1 VTAHPTGQWLVQQA
15 RNAMMDLE
23 DAGGRVR
30 FLIRDRDTRF
40 TPAFDAVFTSLD
52 ADIIKIP
59 VWVLAANAICERFVA
74 SIRRELLDRILI
86 VNAAARRA
94 LTGTLPTAA
103 AFAAWE
109 FVNGP
114 LRERPR
120 LVGAPLRAPFEGMWR
135 ARRGEY
141 RVRYRIDEAGHAV
154 YVLDID
160 HRRDAYRT

>member
-1 VTAHPTGQWLVQQA
+1 MP
-15 RNAMMDLE
+15 E
-23 DAGGRVR
+23 
-30 FLIRDRDTRF
+30 
-40 TPAFDAVFTSLD
+40 TSAESELYRL
-52 ADIIKIP
+52 
-59 VWVLAANAICERFVA
+59 VLAPG
-74 SIRRELLDRILI
+74 
-86 VNAAARRA
+86 ARRA
-94 LTGTLPTAA
+94 LAETLPPAA
-103 AFAAWE
+103 SFAAWE

-141 RVRYRIDEAGHAV
+141 RVRYRIDEAGHTI